1 MKGDTYVAPA
11 FAANKACPDE
21 KTRVQFVLSPLSL
34 KYLIAFT
41 PSSIIGTLIT
51 I

>member
-21 KTRVQFVLSPLSL
+21 KTRVQFVLSPLSNNISQL
-34 KYLIAFT
+34 YYA
-41 PSSIIGTLIT
+41 
-51 I
+51 